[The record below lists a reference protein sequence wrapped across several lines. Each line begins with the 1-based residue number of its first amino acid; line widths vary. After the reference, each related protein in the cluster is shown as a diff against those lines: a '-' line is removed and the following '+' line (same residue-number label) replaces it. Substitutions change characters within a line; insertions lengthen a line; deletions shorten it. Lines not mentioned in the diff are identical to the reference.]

1 MQWSVPAVPDDNA
14 GKDKPTVVVYPHFA
28 SIGMHSD
35 YVDCVRFWGDLV
47 LSKASTG
54 NNINVTRGEIMLWKI
69 DGFYSSDGDPPEP
82 PMPGYGRAT
91 RSAFGGDFQRLYTFD
106 MTNIEPFYMRFGLF
120 KEPGYRPI
128 LVMGNIKAR
137 FSFWDL
143 QRFEERRTTSKKA
156 VTVIDDKQRIKDLVE
171 EAKSKKISAG
181 QASANGTR
189 ASSTTTDSD
198 ASLRVPAANFE
209 SNKRKRSLT
218 EKVLINNTTRANS
231 IASDSTRASSR
242 ADKQLGVCDRTK
254 QPIQS
259 TKVLTISK
267 VPLAFRSSHLH
278 VPGPAGT
285 THAATD
291 SATTEPEKPPRST
304 RNYIRHAAHKT
315 TVVACPIDFACRAV
329 DWSLDGR
336 WCVAVGDHGMI
347 AIFGRW
353 MDK

>member
-1 MQWSVPAVPDDNA
+1 MQWNVPAVPDDNA

-54 NNINVTRGEIMLWKI
+54 NNINVTRGEIMVWKI
-69 DGFYSSDGDPPEP
+69 DGFYSGDIDPPEP

-120 KEPGYRPI
+120 KESGYRPM

-143 QRFEERRTTSKKA
+143 QRFEERRTTNKKA
-156 VTVIDDKQRIKDLVE
+156 VSVIDDKQRIRDLVE
-171 EAKSKKISAG
+171 EAKSKKSSVG
-181 QASANGTR
+181 QASAGTR
-189 ASSTTTDSD
+189 ASSTTDSD
-198 ASLRVPAANFE
+198 ASLRVPTATID

-231 IASDSTRASSR
+231 FASDSTRASSR
-242 ADKQLGVCDRTK
+242 ADKQSG
-254 QPIQS
+254 
-259 TKVLTISK
+259 
-267 VPLAFRSSHLH
+267 
-278 VPGPAGT
+278 
-285 THAATD
+285 
-291 SATTEPEKPPRST
+291 
-304 RNYIRHAAHKT
+304 
-315 TVVACPIDFACRAV
+315 
-329 DWSLDGR
+329 
-336 WCVAVGDHGMI
+336 GM
-347 AIFGRW
+347 
-353 MDK
+353 

>member
-1 MQWSVPAVPDDNA
+1 VPDDNA

-69 DGFYSSDGDPPEP
+69 DGFYSGDSEPPEP

-120 KEPGYRPI
+120 REPGYHPM

-143 QRFEERRTTSKKA
+143 QRFEERRTTSKKP
-156 VTVIDDKQRIKDLVE
+156 VNVIDDKQQIKDLVE
-171 EAKSKKISAG
+171 EAKSKKSSVG
-181 QASANGTR
+181 QASAGTR

-198 ASLRVPAANFE
+198 ASLRVPVANVE

-231 IASDSTRASSR
+231 MASDSTRASSR
-242 ADKQLGVCDRTK
+242 ADKQSGGMLSNQATYLVDQIPDPTK
-254 QPIQS
+254 SAARVSQFTPTCTWLCRYDSSDDYRLCEHGAREAS
-259 TKVLTISK
+259 TQHEEL
-267 VPLAFRSSHLH
+267 
-278 VPGPAGT
+278 
-285 THAATD
+285 
-291 SATTEPEKPPRST
+291 RST
-304 RNYIRHAAHKT
+304 RR
-315 TVVACPIDFACRAV
+315 
-329 DWSLDGR
+329 S
-336 WCVAVGDHGMI
+336 
-347 AIFGRW
+347 
-353 MDK
+353 